1 MSLFYVIYL
10 SLRPILND
18 EIMRYGNLSRQLSS
32 LAGPIFI
39 ETLLVMMLGAVDTFM
54 LSRYSDN
61 SVAAVGVVNQL
72 MNLVFLLFEVISLGT
87 SILCSQY
94 IGAGRRDKVIQ
105 VVGISLIFNLLSGM
119 LMSLGLYSFA
129 DDLLHLMGLRPD
141 LMSDGLPYMKIVGG
155 FAFLQ
160 AISLSLSAS
169 LRSAD
174 KAKYPMYVSMVVNVL
189 NIIGN
194 YSLIFGRFGMPALGV
209 EGAAISTS
217 FCRLVSVVLLF
228 VILFKK
234 HIPSFPKE
242 LFIPFPWIEL
252 KNLLKIGIPS
262 AGEHFSYSLSQVVI
276 TYFINMISNQALTT
290 RTYIVNIVMFTYIFA
305 LSIAQGGAILIGHL
319 VGMKKINAAYTI
331 GKRIMRL
338 CTTTSV
344 TLALLT
350 AVFGKHIL
358 GMLTT
363 DPWIISTGAAILWI
377 EVLLENG
384 RALNLFGVNSLRS
397 AGDIYFPVLVGIV
410 VMWGVQVVGSYIL
423 GISFGWGLIAMWG
436 VFALDEN
443 IRGYI
448 FLRRWNSFRW
458 VGKSFLEK

>member
-1 MSLFYVIYL
+1 
-10 SLRPILND
+10 
-18 EIMRYGNLSRQLSS
+18 MRYGKLSRQLAS

-39 ETLLVMMLGAVDTFM
+39 ETLLVMTLGAVDTFM

-94 IGAGRRDKVIQ
+94 IGAGRRDKVVQ
-105 VVGISLIFNLLSGM
+105 VVGISLMFNLLSGVI
-119 LMSLGLYSFA
+119 LSSCLYLFA
-129 DDLLHLMGLRPD
+129 DDMLLLMGLRPD
-141 LMSDGLPYMKIVGG
+141 LLADGLPYMKIVGG

-174 KAKYPMYVSMVVNVL
+174 KAKYPMYVSIVVNIL

-194 YSLIFGRFGMPALGV
+194 YTLIFGKFGMPALGV

-217 FCRLVSVVLLF
+217 VCRFVSVVILF
-228 VILFKK
+228 VVLFKK

-242 LFIPFPWIEL
+242 LFAPFPWIEL

-276 TYFINMISNQALTT
+276 TYFINMISNQALAT
-290 RTYIVNIVMFTYIFA
+290 RSYVVNIVMFTYIFA

-319 VGMKKINAAYTI
+319 VGMKKIKAAHAI
-331 GKRIMRL
+331 GKRVMRL
-338 CTTTSV
+338 SV
-344 TLALLT
+344 AMSVSLSLVT
-350 AVFGKHIL
+350 AIFGRHIL

-363 DPWIISTGAAILWI
+363 DPWIISTGATILWI
-377 EVLLENG
+377 EILLENG
-384 RALNLFGVNSLRS
+384 RALNFFGVNSLRS

-410 VMWGVQVVGSYIL
+410 VMWGVQVVGSYVL
-423 GISFGWGLIAMWG
+423 GISLGWGLIAMWA

-443 IRGYI
+443 IRGFI
-448 FLRRWNSFRW
+448 FLRRWNSFKW
-458 VGKSFLEK
+458 VGKSFIK

>member
-1 MSLFYVIYL
+1 
-10 SLRPILND
+10 
-18 EIMRYGNLSRQLSS
+18 MRYGNLSRQLSS

-72 MNLVFLLFEVISLGT
+72 MNLVFLLFEVISIGT

-119 LMSLGLYSFA
+119 LLSLGLYSFA
-129 DDLLHLMGLRPD
+129 GSLLQMMGLRPD

-194 YSLIFGRFGMPALGV
+194 YSLIFGKFGMPALGV

-217 FCRLVSVVLLF
+217 LCRFVSVVLLF

-242 LFIPFPWIEL
+242 LFSPFPWIEL

-276 TYFINMISNQALTT
+276 TYFINMISNQALAT
-290 RTYIVNIVMFTYIFA
+290 RSYIVNIVMFTYIFA
-305 LSIAQGGAILIGHL
+305 LSIAQGGAILVGHL

-338 CTTTSV
+338 GTATSV

-350 AVFGKHIL
+350 AIFGKHIL
-358 GMLTT
+358 GMLTS
-363 DPWIISTGAAILWI
+363 DPWIISTGAIILWI

-384 RALNLFGVNSLRS
+384 RALNFFGVNSLRS

-410 VMWGVQVVGSYIL
+410 VMWGVQVVGSYLL
-423 GISFGWGLIAMWG
+423 GISLGWGLVAMWII
-436 VFALDEN
+436 FALDEN
-443 IRGYI
+443 IRGFI
-448 FLRRWNSFRW
+448 FIRRWNSFKW
-458 VGKSFLEK
+458 VGKSFL

>member
-1 MSLFYVIYL
+1 MK
-10 SLRPILND
+10 
-18 EIMRYGNLSRQLSS
+18 YGKLSRQLTA

-54 LSRYSDN
+54 LSRHSDN

-94 IGAGRRDKVIQ
+94 FGAKRRDKVIQ
-105 VVGISLIFNLLSGM
+105 VVGISLIFNLLSG
-119 LMSLGLYSFA
+119 LILSLCLYFFA
-129 DDLLHLMGLRPD
+129 GDFLHMMGLRPD
-141 LMSDGLPYMKIVGG
+141 LMSEGLPYMKIVGG

-169 LRSAD
+169 LRSAN
-174 KAKYPMYVSMVVNVL
+174 KAKYPMYVSVVVNVL

-194 YSLIFGRFGMPALGV
+194 YTLIFGKFGMPALGV

-217 FCRLVSVVLLF
+217 ICRFVSVVLLF
-228 VILFKK
+228 IILFKK

-242 LFIPFPWIEL
+242 YFRPFPWIEL

-262 AGEHFSYSLSQVVI
+262 AGEHMSYSLSQVVI
-276 TYFINMISNQALTT
+276 AYFINMISNEALAT

-305 LSIAQGGAILIGHL
+305 LALAQGGAILIGQL
-319 VGMKKINAAYTI
+319 VGMNKIRAAYTI
-331 GKRIMRL
+331 GKRVMRVGVAF
-338 CTTTSV
+338 SV
-344 TLALLT
+344 TLSLLV
-350 AVFGKHIL
+350 AIFGKTIL
-358 GMLTT
+358 SMLTS
-363 DPWIISTGAAILWI
+363 DPWIISTGAAILWVEI
-377 EVLLENG
+377 FLENG
-384 RALNLFGVNSLRS
+384 RALNFFGVNALRS

-410 VMWGVQVVGSYIL
+410 VMWGVQVVGSYVL
-423 GISFGWGLIAMWG
+423 GIGLGWGLIAMWA

-443 IRGYI
+443 IRGFI
-448 FLRRWNSFRW
+448 FLHRWNSLKW
-458 VGKSFLEK
+458 VGKGFVK

>member
-1 MSLFYVIYL
+1 
-10 SLRPILND
+10 
-18 EIMRYGNLSRQLSS
+18 MRYGKLSRQLTS

-72 MNLVFLLFEVISLGT
+72 MNLVFLLFEVISIGT

-105 VVGISLIFNLLSGM
+105 VVGISLIFNLLSG
-119 LMSLGLYSFA
+119 LAISLGLYFFA
-129 DDLLHLMGLRPD
+129 DDLLHMMGLRPD

-174 KAKYPMYVSMVVNVL
+174 KAKYPMYVSVLVNVL

-194 YSLIFGRFGMPALGV
+194 YSLIFGKFGMPALGV

-217 FCRLVSVVLLF
+217 LCRFASVAMLF

-242 LFIPFPWIEL
+242 LFLPFPWIEL

-276 TYFINMISNQALTT
+276 TYFINMISNQALAT

-319 VGMKKINAAYTI
+319 VGMKKINGAYAI

-338 CTTTSV
+338 CTATSL
-344 TLALLT
+344 TLSLMT
-350 AVFGKHIL
+350 AIFGKHIL
-358 GMLTT
+358 SMLTS
-363 DPWIISTGAAILWI
+363 DPWIISTGATILWVEI
-377 EVLLENG
+377 LLENG

-423 GISFGWGLIAMWG
+423 GISLGWGLVAMWV

-448 FLRRWNSFRW
+448 FLRRWNSFKW
-458 VGKSFLEK
+458 VGKSFLEN

>member
-1 MSLFYVIYL
+1 
-10 SLRPILND
+10 
-18 EIMRYGNLSRQLSS
+18 MRYGNLSRQLSS

-72 MNLVFLLFEVISLGT
+72 MNLVFLLFEVISIGT

-105 VVGISLIFNLLSGM
+105 VVGISLIFNLFSGM
-119 LMSLGLYSFA
+119 LLSLGLYSFA
-129 DDLLHLMGLRPD
+129 GSLLQMMGLRPD

-194 YSLIFGRFGMPALGV
+194 YSLIFGKFGMPALGV

-217 FCRLVSVVLLF
+217 LCRFVSVVLLF

-242 LFIPFPWIEL
+242 LFSPFPWIEL

-276 TYFINMISNQALTT
+276 TYFINMISNQALAT
-290 RTYIVNIVMFTYIFA
+290 RSYIVNIVMFTYIFA

-338 CTTTSV
+338 GTATSV

-350 AVFGKHIL
+350 AIFGKHIL
-358 GMLTT
+358 GMLTS
-363 DPWIISTGAAILWI
+363 DPWIISTGATILWV

-384 RALNLFGVNSLRS
+384 RALNFFGVNSLRS

-410 VMWGVQVVGSYIL
+410 VMWGVQVVGSYLL
-423 GISFGWGLIAMWG
+423 GISLGWGLVAMWII
-436 VFALDEN
+436 FALDEN
-443 IRGYI
+443 IRGFI
-448 FLRRWNSFRW
+448 FIRRWNSFKW
-458 VGKSFLEK
+458 VGKGFL

>member
-1 MSLFYVIYL
+1 
-10 SLRPILND
+10 
-18 EIMRYGNLSRQLSS
+18 MRYGNLSRQLTS
-32 LAGPIFI
+32 LAGPIFV
-39 ETLLVMMLGAVDTFM
+39 ETLLVMMLGGVDTFM

-94 IGAGRRDKVIQ
+94 IGAGRRDKVVQ
-105 VVGISLIFNLLSGM
+105 VVGISLLFNLISG
-119 LMSLGLYSFA
+119 LAISACLYLFA
-129 DDLLHLMGLRPD
+129 DNMLLMMGLRPD
-141 LMSDGLPYMKIVGG
+141 LLAYGLPYMKIVGG

-169 LRSAD
+169 LRSAN

-189 NIIGN
+189 NILGN
-194 YSLIFGRFGMPALGV
+194 YSLIFGKFGMPALGV

-217 FCRLVSVVLLF
+217 FCRLVAVAILLVV
-228 VILFKK
+228 LFKK
-234 HIPSFPKE
+234 HIPSFPKKY
-242 LFIPFPWIEL
+242 FTPFPWIEL

-276 TYFINMISNQALTT
+276 SYFINMIGNQALAT
-290 RTYIVNIVMFTYIFA
+290 RSYVVNIVMFTYIFA
-305 LSIAQGGAILIGHL
+305 LAIAQGGAILIGQL
-319 VGMKKINAAYTI
+319 VGQKKIRAAYVI
-331 GKRIMRL
+331 GKRVMRL
-338 CTTTSV
+338 GASVSV

-350 AVFGKHIL
+350 AIFGRHIL
-358 GMLTT
+358 GMLTA

-384 RALNLFGVNSLRS
+384 RALNFFGVNALRS
-397 AGDIYFPVLVGIV
+397 SGDIYFPVLVGIV
-410 VMWGVQVVGSYIL
+410 VMWGIQVVGSYIL
-423 GISFGWGLIAMWG
+423 GITLGWGIIAMWA

-443 IRGYI
+443 IRGFI
-448 FLRRWNSFRW
+448 FLRRWNTFKW
-458 VGKSFLEK
+458 VGKSFTDN

>member
-1 MSLFYVIYL
+1 MK
-10 SLRPILND
+10 
-18 EIMRYGNLSRQLSS
+18 YGKLSRQLTA

-54 LSRYSDN
+54 LSRHSDN

-94 IGAGRRDKVIQ
+94 FGAKRRDKVIQ
-105 VVGISLIFNLLSGM
+105 VVGISLIFNLLSG
-119 LMSLGLYSFA
+119 LILSLCLYFFA
-129 DDLLHLMGLRPD
+129 GDFLHMMGLRPD
-141 LMSDGLPYMKIVGG
+141 LMSEGLPYMKIVGG

-169 LRSAD
+169 LRSAN
-174 KAKYPMYVSMVVNVL
+174 KAKYPMYVSVVVNVL

-194 YSLIFGRFGMPALGV
+194 YTLIFGKFGMPALGV

-217 FCRLVSVVLLF
+217 ICRFVSVVLLF
-228 VILFKK
+228 IILFKK

-242 LFIPFPWIEL
+242 YFRPFPWIEL

-262 AGEHFSYSLSQVVI
+262 AGEHMSYSLSQVVI
-276 TYFINMISNQALTT
+276 AYFINMISNEALAT

-305 LSIAQGGAILIGHL
+305 LALAQGGAILIGQL
-319 VGMKKINAAYTI
+319 VGMNKIRAAYTI
-331 GKRIMRL
+331 GKRVMRVGVAF
-338 CTTTSV
+338 SV
-344 TLALLT
+344 TLSLLV
-350 AVFGKHIL
+350 AIFGKTIL
-358 GMLTT
+358 SMLTS
-363 DPWIISTGAAILWI
+363 DPWIISTGAAILWVEI
-377 EVLLENG
+377 FLENG
-384 RALNLFGVNSLRS
+384 RALNFFGVNALRS

-410 VMWGVQVVGSYIL
+410 VMWGIQVVGSYVL
-423 GISFGWGLIAMWG
+423 GIGLGWGLVAMWA

-443 IRGYI
+443 IRGLI

-458 VGKSFLEK
+458 VGKGFVK

>member
-1 MSLFYVIYL
+1 
-10 SLRPILND
+10 
-18 EIMRYGNLSRQLSS
+18 MRYGNLSRQLSS

-39 ETLLVMMLGAVDTFM
+39 ETFLVMMLGAVDTFM

-72 MNLVFLLFEVISLGT
+72 MNLVFLLFEVISIGT

-105 VVGISLIFNLLSGM
+105 VVGISLIFNLFSGM
-119 LMSLGLYSFA
+119 LLSLGLYSFA
-129 DDLLHLMGLRPD
+129 GSLLQMMGLRPD

-194 YSLIFGRFGMPALGV
+194 YSLIFGKFGMPALGV

-217 FCRLVSVVLLF
+217 LCRFVSVVLLF

-242 LFIPFPWIEL
+242 LFSPFPWIEL

-276 TYFINMISNQALTT
+276 TYFINMISNQALAT
-290 RTYIVNIVMFTYIFA
+290 RSYIVNIVMFTYIFA
-305 LSIAQGGAILIGHL
+305 LSIAQGGAILVGHL

-338 CTTTSV
+338 GTASSV

-350 AVFGKHIL
+350 AIFGKHIL
-358 GMLTT
+358 GMLTS
-363 DPWIISTGAAILWI
+363 DPWIISTGATILWV

-384 RALNLFGVNSLRS
+384 RALNFFGVNSLRS

-410 VMWGVQVVGSYIL
+410 VMWGVQVVGSYLL
-423 GISFGWGLIAMWG
+423 GISLGWGLVAMWI

-443 IRGYI
+443 IRGFI
-448 FLRRWNSFRW
+448 FIRRWNSFKW
-458 VGKSFLEK
+458 VGKGFL

>member
-1 MSLFYVIYL
+1 
-10 SLRPILND
+10 
-18 EIMRYGNLSRQLSS
+18 MRYGKLSRQLTS

-72 MNLVFLLFEVISLGT
+72 MNLVFLLFEVISIGT

-105 VVGISLIFNLLSGM
+105 VVGISLIFNLLSG
-119 LMSLGLYSFA
+119 LAISLGLYFFA
-129 DDLLHLMGLRPD
+129 DDLLHMMGLRPD

-174 KAKYPMYVSMVVNVL
+174 KAKYPMYVSVLVNVL

-194 YSLIFGRFGMPALGV
+194 YSLIFGKFGMPALGV

-217 FCRLVSVVLLF
+217 LCRFASVVMLF

-234 HIPSFPKE
+234 HIPSFPKK
-242 LFIPFPWIEL
+242 LFLPFPWIEL

-276 TYFINMISNQALTT
+276 TYFINMISNQALAT

-319 VGMKKINAAYTI
+319 VGMKKINGAYAI

-338 CTTTSV
+338 CTATSV
-344 TLALLT
+344 TLSLMT
-350 AVFGKHIL
+350 AIFGKHIL
-358 GMLTT
+358 SMLTS
-363 DPWIISTGAAILWI
+363 DPWIISTGATILWVEI
-377 EVLLENG
+377 LLENG

-423 GISFGWGLIAMWG
+423 GISLGWGLVAMWV

-448 FLRRWNSFRW
+448 FLRRWNSFKW
-458 VGKSFLEK
+458 VGKSFLEN

>member
-1 MSLFYVIYL
+1 
-10 SLRPILND
+10 
-18 EIMRYGNLSRQLSS
+18 MRYGNLSRQLSS

-72 MNLVFLLFEVISLGT
+72 MNLVFLLFEVISIGT

-105 VVGISLIFNLLSGM
+105 VVGISLIFNLFSG
-119 LMSLGLYSFA
+119 LLLSLGLYSFA
-129 DDLLHLMGLRPD
+129 GSLLQMMGLRPD

-194 YSLIFGRFGMPALGV
+194 YSLIFGKFGMPALGV

-217 FCRLVSVVLLF
+217 LCRFVSVVAVSLKN
-228 VILFKK
+228 FKK

-242 LFIPFPWIEL
+242 LFSPFPWIEL

-276 TYFINMISNQALTT
+276 TYFINMISNQALAT
-290 RTYIVNIVMFTYIFA
+290 RSYIVNIVMFTYIFA
-305 LSIAQGGAILIGHL
+305 LSIAQGGAILVGHL

-338 CTTTSV
+338 GTATSV

-350 AVFGKHIL
+350 AIFGKHIL
-358 GMLTT
+358 GMLTS
-363 DPWIISTGAAILWI
+363 DPWIISTGATILWV

-384 RALNLFGVNSLRS
+384 RALNFFGVNSLRS

-410 VMWGVQVVGSYIL
+410 VMWGVQVVGSYLL
-423 GISFGWGLIAMWG
+423 GISLGWGLVAMWI

-443 IRGYI
+443 IRGFI
-448 FLRRWNSFRW
+448 FIRRWNSFKW
-458 VGKSFLEK
+458 VGKGFL

>member
-1 MSLFYVIYL
+1 
-10 SLRPILND
+10 
-18 EIMRYGNLSRQLSS
+18 MRYGNLSRQLTS

-39 ETLLVMMLGAVDTFM
+39 ETLLVMMLGGVDTFM

-72 MNLVFLLFEVISLGT
+72 MNLVFLIFEVISLGT

-94 IGAGRRDKVIQ
+94 IGAGRRDKVVQ
-105 VVGISLIFNLLSGM
+105 VVGISLIFNLILGMALS
-119 LMSLGLYSFA
+119 LFLTLSA
-129 DDLLHLMGLRPD
+129 DDMLRIMGLRPD
-141 LMSDGLPYMKIVGG
+141 LMAEGLPYMKIVGG

-174 KAKYPMYVSMVVNVL
+174 KAQYPMYVAVVVNVL

-194 YSLIFGRFGMPALGV
+194 YSLIFGKFGMPALGV

-217 FCRLVSVVLLF
+217 VCRLVSVVILLI
-228 VILFKK
+228 VLFRK

-242 LFIPFPWIEL
+242 LFSPFPWIEL

-262 AGEHFSYSLSQVVI
+262 AGEHFSYALSQVVI
-276 TYFINMISNQALTT
+276 SYFINMISNQALAV
-290 RTYIVNIVMFTYIFA
+290 RSYVVNIVMFTYIFA
-305 LSIAQGGAILIGHL
+305 LAIAQGGAILIGHL
-319 VGMKKINAAYTI
+319 VGKDKIKGAYTI

-338 CTTTSV
+338 GTTTSV
-344 TLALLT
+344 TLALIT
-350 AVFGKHIL
+350 AIFGKHIL
-358 GMLTT
+358 SFLSS

-384 RALNLFGVNSLRS
+384 RAMNFFGVNALRS
-397 AGDIYFPVLVGIV
+397 AGDIYYPVLVGIV
-410 VMWGVQVVGSYIL
+410 VMSGVQVVGSYLL
-423 GISFGWGLIAMWG
+423 GISLGWGLIAMWA

-443 IRGYI
+443 IRGFI
-448 FLRRWNSFRW
+448 FLRRWNSFKW
-458 VGKSFLEK
+458 VGKSFTN

>member
-1 MSLFYVIYL
+1 M
-10 SLRPILND
+10 
-18 EIMRYGNLSRQLSS
+18 
-32 LAGPIFI
+32 
-39 ETLLVMMLGAVDTFM
+39 LL
-54 LSRYSDN
+54 
-61 SVAAVGVVNQL
+61 
-72 MNLVFLLFEVISLGT
+72 
-87 SILCSQY
+87 
-94 IGAGRRDKVIQ
+94 
-105 VVGISLIFNLLSGM
+105 
-119 LMSLGLYSFA
+119 SLGLYSFA
-129 DDLLHLMGLRPD
+129 GSLLQMMGLRPD

-194 YSLIFGRFGMPALGV
+194 YSLIFGKFGMPALGV

-217 FCRLVSVVLLF
+217 LCRFVSVVLLF

-242 LFIPFPWIEL
+242 LFSPFPWIEL

-276 TYFINMISNQALTT
+276 TYFINMISNQALAT
-290 RTYIVNIVMFTYIFA
+290 RSYIVNIVMFTYIFA
-305 LSIAQGGAILIGHL
+305 LSIAQGGAILVGHL

-338 CTTTSV
+338 GTSTSV

-350 AVFGKHIL
+350 AIFGKHIL
-358 GMLTT
+358 GMLTS
-363 DPWIISTGAAILWI
+363 DPWIISTGATILWV

-384 RALNLFGVNSLRS
+384 RALNFFGVNSLRS

-410 VMWGVQVVGSYIL
+410 VMWGVQVVGSYLL
-423 GISFGWGLIAMWG
+423 GISLGWGLVAMWI

-443 IRGYI
+443 IRGFI
-448 FLRRWNSFRW
+448 FIRRWNSFKW
-458 VGKSFLEK
+458 VGKGFL

>member
-1 MSLFYVIYL
+1 
-10 SLRPILND
+10 
-18 EIMRYGNLSRQLSS
+18 MRYGKLSRQLAS

-39 ETLLVMMLGAVDTFM
+39 ETLLVMTLGAVDTFM

-94 IGAGRRDKVIQ
+94 IGAGRRDKVVQ
-105 VVGISLIFNLLSGM
+105 VVGISLMFNLLSGVI
-119 LMSLGLYSFA
+119 LSSCLYFFA
-129 DDLLHLMGLRPD
+129 DDMLLLMGLRPD
-141 LMSDGLPYMKIVGG
+141 LMSEGLPYMKIVGG
-155 FAFLQ
+155 FAFFQ

-174 KAKYPMYVSMVVNVL
+174 KAKYPMYVSIVVNIL

-194 YSLIFGRFGMPALGV
+194 YTLIFGKFGMPALGV

-217 FCRLVSVVLLF
+217 VCRFVSVVILF
-228 VILFKK
+228 VVLFKK

-242 LFIPFPWIEL
+242 LFTPFPWVEL

-276 TYFINMISNQALTT
+276 TYFINMISNQALAT
-290 RTYIVNIVMFTYIFA
+290 RSYVVNIVMFTYIFA

-319 VGMKKINAAYTI
+319 VGMKKIKAAHAI
-331 GKRIMRL
+331 GKRVMRL
-338 CTTTSV
+338 GVAMSV
-344 TLALLT
+344 SLSLVT
-350 AVFGKHIL
+350 AIFGRHIL

-363 DPWIISTGAAILWI
+363 DPWIISTGATILWI
-377 EVLLENG
+377 EILLENG
-384 RALNLFGVNSLRS
+384 RALNFFGVNSLRS

-410 VMWGVQVVGSYIL
+410 VMWGVQVVGSYVL
-423 GISFGWGLIAMWG
+423 GISLGWGLIAMWA

-443 IRGYI
+443 IRGFI
-448 FLRRWNSFRW
+448 FLRRWNSFKW
-458 VGKSFLEK
+458 VGKSFVDSK

>member
-1 MSLFYVIYL
+1 
-10 SLRPILND
+10 
-18 EIMRYGNLSRQLSS
+18 MRFGNLSRQLTA
-32 LAGPIFI
+32 LAGPIFV

-94 IGAGRRDKVIQ
+94 IGAGQRDKVIQ
-105 VVGISLIFNLLSGM
+105 VVGTSLLFNFLFGILVSIALLF
-119 LMSLGLYSFA
+119 LA
-129 DDLLHLMGLRPD
+129 EDLLMLMGLRPD
-141 LMSDGLPYMKIVGG
+141 LMADGLPYMQIVGG

-160 AISLSLSAS
+160 ALSLSLSAS

-174 KAKYPMYVSMVVNVL
+174 KAKYPMYVAMVVNVL

-194 YSLIFGRFGMPALGV
+194 YALIFGKFGMPALGV

-217 FCRLVSVVLLF
+217 FCRFVSVIILF

-242 LFIPFPWIEL
+242 LFTPFPWVEL

-262 AGEHFSYSLSQVVI
+262 AGEHMSYSLSQIVI
-276 TYFINMISNQALTT
+276 TYFINIISNQALAT
-290 RTYIVNIVMFTYIFA
+290 RSYVTNIVMFTFIFA

-319 VGMKKINAAYTI
+319 VGMKKIQAAYTI
-331 GKRIMRL
+331 GKRIMRMGAAM
-338 CTTTSV
+338 SV
-344 TLALLT
+344 SLALLT
-350 AVFGKHIL
+350 ALFGKQIL
-358 GMLTT
+358 SLLTS
-363 DPWIISTGAAILWI
+363 DPWIIATGASILWI
-377 EVLLENG
+377 EVFLEHG
-384 RALNLFGVNSLRS
+384 RALNFFGVNALRS
-397 AGDIYFPVLVGIV
+397 TGDIYFPVNVGII
-410 VMWGVQVVGSYIL
+410 VMWTVQVIGSYVL
-423 GISFGWGLIAMWG
+423 GISMGWGLVAMWA

-443 IRGYI
+443 IRGLI
-448 FLRRWNSFRW
+448 FVHRWKSFKW
-458 VGKSFLEK
+458 VGKGFLK

>member
-1 MSLFYVIYL
+1 
-10 SLRPILND
+10 
-18 EIMRYGNLSRQLSS
+18 MRYGKLSRQLAS

-39 ETLLVMMLGAVDTFM
+39 ETLLVMTLGAVDTFM

-94 IGAGRRDKVIQ
+94 IGAVRRDKVVQ
-105 VVGISLIFNLLSGM
+105 VVGISLMFNLLSGVI
-119 LMSLGLYSFA
+119 LSSCLYFFA
-129 DDLLHLMGLRPD
+129 DDMLLLMGLRPD
-141 LMSDGLPYMKIVGG
+141 LMSEGLPYMKIVGG
-155 FAFLQ
+155 FAFFQ

-174 KAKYPMYVSMVVNVL
+174 KAKYPMYVSVVVNIL

-194 YSLIFGRFGMPALGV
+194 YTLIFGKFGMPALGV

-217 FCRLVSVVLLF
+217 VCRFVSVVILF
-228 VILFKK
+228 VVLFKK

-242 LFIPFPWIEL
+242 LFTPFPWVEL

-276 TYFINMISNQALTT
+276 TYFINMISNQALAT
-290 RTYIVNIVMFTYIFA
+290 RSYVVNIVMFTYIFA

-319 VGMKKINAAYTI
+319 VGMKKIKAAHAI
-331 GKRIMRL
+331 GKRVMRL
-338 CTTTSV
+338 GVAMSV
-344 TLALLT
+344 SLSLVT
-350 AVFGKHIL
+350 AIFGRHIL

-363 DPWIISTGAAILWI
+363 DPWIISTGATILWI
-377 EVLLENG
+377 EILLENG
-384 RALNLFGVNSLRS
+384 RALNFFGVNSLRS

-410 VMWGVQVVGSYIL
+410 VMWGVQVVGSYVL
-423 GISFGWGLIAMWG
+423 GISLGWGLIAMWA

-443 IRGYI
+443 IRGFI
-448 FLRRWNSFRW
+448 FLRRWNSFKW
-458 VGKSFLEK
+458 VGKSFVDSK

>member
-1 MSLFYVIYL
+1 
-10 SLRPILND
+10 
-18 EIMRYGNLSRQLSS
+18 MRYGNLSRQLSS

-72 MNLVFLLFEVISLGT
+72 MNLVFLLFEVISIGT

-105 VVGISLIFNLLSGM
+105 VVGISLIFNLFSGM
-119 LMSLGLYSFA
+119 LLSLGLYSFA
-129 DDLLHLMGLRPD
+129 GSLLQMMGLRPD

-194 YSLIFGRFGMPALGV
+194 YSLIFGKFGMPALGV

-217 FCRLVSVVLLF
+217 LCRFVSVVLLF
-228 VILFKK
+228 VILLKK

-242 LFIPFPWIEL
+242 LFSPFPWIEL

-276 TYFINMISNQALTT
+276 TYFINMISNQALAT
-290 RTYIVNIVMFTYIFA
+290 RSYIVNIVMFTYIFA
-305 LSIAQGGAILIGHL
+305 LSIAQGGAILVGHL

-338 CTTTSV
+338 GTATSV

-350 AVFGKHIL
+350 AIFGKHIL
-358 GMLTT
+358 GMLTS
-363 DPWIISTGAAILWI
+363 DPWIISTGAIILWI

-384 RALNLFGVNSLRS
+384 RALNFFGVNSLRS

-410 VMWGVQVVGSYIL
+410 VMWGVQVVGSYLL
-423 GISFGWGLIAMWG
+423 GISLGWGLIAMWA

-443 IRGYI
+443 IRGFI
-448 FLRRWNSFRW
+448 FIRRWNSFKW
-458 VGKSFLEK
+458 VGKGFL

>member
-1 MSLFYVIYL
+1 M
-10 SLRPILND
+10 
-18 EIMRYGNLSRQLSS
+18 
-32 LAGPIFI
+32 
-39 ETLLVMMLGAVDTFM
+39 
-54 LSRYSDN
+54 
-61 SVAAVGVVNQL
+61 
-72 MNLVFLLFEVISLGT
+72 
-87 SILCSQY
+87 
-94 IGAGRRDKVIQ
+94 
-105 VVGISLIFNLLSGM
+105 
-119 LMSLGLYSFA
+119 
-129 DDLLHLMGLRPD
+129 
-141 LMSDGLPYMKIVGG
+141 
-155 FAFLQ
+155 
-160 AISLSLSAS
+160 
-169 LRSAD
+169 
-174 KAKYPMYVSMVVNVL
+174 
-189 NIIGN
+189 
-194 YSLIFGRFGMPALGV
+194 
-209 EGAAISTS
+209 
-217 FCRLVSVVLLF
+217 
-228 VILFKK
+228 
-234 HIPSFPKE
+234 
-242 LFIPFPWIEL
+242 

-358 GMLTT
+358 GMLTS

-410 VMWGVQVVGSYIL
+410 VMWGVQVVGSYLL

-448 FLRRWNSFRW
+448 FFRRWNSFKW

>member
-1 MSLFYVIYL
+1 
-10 SLRPILND
+10 
-18 EIMRYGNLSRQLSS
+18 MRYGKLSRQLAS

-39 ETLLVMMLGAVDTFM
+39 ETLLVMTLGAVDTFM

-94 IGAGRRDKVIQ
+94 IGAGRRDKVVQ
-105 VVGISLIFNLLSGM
+105 VVGISLMFNLLSGVI
-119 LMSLGLYSFA
+119 LSSCLYLFA
-129 DDLLHLMGLRPD
+129 DNMLLLMGLRPD
-141 LMSDGLPYMKIVGG
+141 LMSEGLPYMKIVGG
-155 FAFLQ
+155 FAFFQ

-174 KAKYPMYVSMVVNVL
+174 KAKYPMYVSVVVNIL

-194 YSLIFGRFGMPALGV
+194 YTLIFGKFGMPALGV

-217 FCRLVSVVLLF
+217 VCRFVSVVILF
-228 VILFKK
+228 VVLFKK

-242 LFIPFPWIEL
+242 LFTPFPWVEL

-276 TYFINMISNQALTT
+276 TYFINMISNQALAT
-290 RTYIVNIVMFTYIFA
+290 RSYVVNIVMFTYIFA

-319 VGMKKINAAYTI
+319 VGMKKIKAAHAI
-331 GKRIMRL
+331 GKRVMRL
-338 CTTTSV
+338 GVAMSV
-344 TLALLT
+344 SLSLVT
-350 AVFGKHIL
+350 AIFGRHIL

-363 DPWIISTGAAILWI
+363 DPWIISTGATILWI
-377 EVLLENG
+377 EILLENG
-384 RALNLFGVNSLRS
+384 RALNFFGVNSLRS

-410 VMWGVQVVGSYIL
+410 VMWGVQVVGSYVL
-423 GISFGWGLIAMWG
+423 GISLGWGLIAMWA
-436 VFALDEN
+436 VFSLDEN
-443 IRGYI
+443 IRGFI
-448 FLRRWNSFRW
+448 FLRRWNSFKW
-458 VGKSFLEK
+458 VGKSFIK

>member
-1 MSLFYVIYL
+1 
-10 SLRPILND
+10 
-18 EIMRYGNLSRQLSS
+18 MRYGNLSRQLSS

-119 LMSLGLYSFA
+119 LISLGLYSFA

-189 NIIGN
+189 NIVGN
-194 YSLIFGRFGMPALGV
+194 YSLIFGKFGMPALGV

-242 LFIPFPWIEL
+242 LFTPFPWIEL

-331 GKRIMRL
+331 GKRVMRL
-338 CTTTSV
+338 CTTSSV

-358 GMLTT
+358 GMLTS
-363 DPWIISTGAAILWI
+363 DPLIISTGAAILWI

-410 VMWGVQVVGSYIL
+410 VMWGVQVVGSYLL

-448 FLRRWNSFRW
+448 FLRRWNSFKW

>member
-1 MSLFYVIYL
+1 
-10 SLRPILND
+10 
-18 EIMRYGNLSRQLSS
+18 MRYGNLSRQLSS

-72 MNLVFLLFEVISLGT
+72 MNLVFLLFEVISIGT

-105 VVGISLIFNLLSGM
+105 VVGISLIFNLFSGM
-119 LMSLGLYSFA
+119 LLSLGLYSFA
-129 DDLLHLMGLRPD
+129 GSLLQMMGLRPD
-141 LMSDGLPYMKIVGG
+141 LMSDGLPYMEIVGG

-194 YSLIFGRFGMPALGV
+194 YSLIFGKFGMPALGV

-217 FCRLVSVVLLF
+217 LCRFVSVVLLF

-242 LFIPFPWIEL
+242 LFSPFPWIEL

-276 TYFINMISNQALTT
+276 TYFINMISNQALAT
-290 RTYIVNIVMFTYIFA
+290 RSYIVNIVMFTYIFA
-305 LSIAQGGAILIGHL
+305 LSIAQGGAILVGHL

-338 CTTTSV
+338 GTATSV

-358 GMLTT
+358 GMLTS
-363 DPWIISTGAAILWI
+363 DPWIISTGATILWV

-384 RALNLFGVNSLRS
+384 RALNFFGVNSLRS

-410 VMWGVQVVGSYIL
+410 VMWGVQVVGSYL
-423 GISFGWGLIAMWG
+423 FGISLGWGLVAMWI

-443 IRGYI
+443 IRGFI
-448 FLRRWNSFRW
+448 FIRRWNSFKW
-458 VGKSFLEK
+458 VGKGFL

>member
-1 MSLFYVIYL
+1 
-10 SLRPILND
+10 
-18 EIMRYGNLSRQLSS
+18 MRYGKLSRQLAS

-54 LSRYSDN
+54 LSRHSDN

-94 IGAGRRDKVIQ
+94 FGAKRRDKVIQ
-105 VVGISLIFNLLSGM
+105 VVGISLIFNLLSG
-119 LMSLGLYSFA
+119 LILSLCLYFFA
-129 DDLLHLMGLRPD
+129 GDFLHMMGLRPD
-141 LMSDGLPYMKIVGG
+141 LMSEGLPYMKIVGG

-169 LRSAD
+169 LRSAN
-174 KAKYPMYVSMVVNVL
+174 KAKYPMYVSVVVNVL

-194 YSLIFGRFGMPALGV
+194 YTLIFGKFGMPALGV

-217 FCRLVSVVLLF
+217 ICRFVSVVLLF
-228 VILFKK
+228 IILFKK

-242 LFIPFPWIEL
+242 YFRPFPWIEL

-262 AGEHFSYSLSQVVI
+262 AGEHMSYSLSQVVI
-276 TYFINMISNQALTT
+276 AYFINMISNEALAT

-305 LSIAQGGAILIGHL
+305 LALAQGGAILIGQL
-319 VGMKKINAAYTI
+319 VGMNKIRAAYTI
-331 GKRIMRL
+331 GKRVMRVGVAF
-338 CTTTSV
+338 SV
-344 TLALLT
+344 TLSLLV
-350 AVFGKHIL
+350 AIFGKTIL
-358 GMLTT
+358 SMLTS
-363 DPWIISTGAAILWI
+363 DPWIISTGAAILWVEI
-377 EVLLENG
+377 LLENG
-384 RALNLFGVNSLRS
+384 RALNFFGVNALRS

-410 VMWGVQVVGSYIL
+410 VMWGVQVVGSYVL
-423 GISFGWGLIAMWG
+423 GISLGWGLVAMWA

-443 IRGYI
+443 IRGLI

-458 VGKSFLEK
+458 VGKGFLK

>member
-1 MSLFYVIYL
+1 
-10 SLRPILND
+10 
-18 EIMRYGNLSRQLSS
+18 MRYGKLSRQLAS

-39 ETLLVMMLGAVDTFM
+39 ETLLVMTLGAVDTFM

-94 IGAGRRDKVIQ
+94 IGAGRRDKVVQ
-105 VVGISLIFNLLSGM
+105 VVGISLMFNLLSGVI
-119 LMSLGLYSFA
+119 LSSCLYLFA
-129 DDLLHLMGLRPD
+129 DDMLLLMGLRPD
-141 LMSDGLPYMKIVGG
+141 LMSEGLPYMKIVGG
-155 FAFLQ
+155 FAFFQ

-174 KAKYPMYVSMVVNVL
+174 KAKYPMYVSVVVNIL

-194 YSLIFGRFGMPALGV
+194 YTLIFGKFGMPALGV

-217 FCRLVSVVLLF
+217 VCRFVSVVILF
-228 VILFKK
+228 VVLFKK

-242 LFIPFPWIEL
+242 LFTPFPWVEL

-276 TYFINMISNQALTT
+276 TYFINMISNQALAT
-290 RTYIVNIVMFTYIFA
+290 RSYVVNIVMFTYIFA

-319 VGMKKINAAYTI
+319 VGMKKIKAAHAI
-331 GKRIMRL
+331 GKRVMRL
-338 CTTTSV
+338 GVAMSV
-344 TLALLT
+344 SLSLVT
-350 AVFGKHIL
+350 AIFGRHIL

-363 DPWIISTGAAILWI
+363 DPWIISTGATILWI
-377 EVLLENG
+377 EILLENG
-384 RALNLFGVNSLRS
+384 RALNFFGVNSLRS

-410 VMWGVQVVGSYIL
+410 VMWGVQVVGSYVL
-423 GISFGWGLIAMWG
+423 GISLGWGLIAMWA

-443 IRGYI
+443 IRGFI
-448 FLRRWNSFRW
+448 FLRRWNSFKW
-458 VGKSFLEK
+458 VGKSFIK